1 MIFAFV
7 YNNARIG
14 NINNA
19 INSGDYSTAEAL
31 LDDYQSS
38 NQRRADVYEMYADLY
53 LAQNKPQ
60 KAIEKLNEGL
70 KQVSSGDRDDLN
82 ERIDEI
88 KKEYRIG

>member
-1 MIFAFV
+1 
-7 YNNARIG
+7 
-14 NINNA
+14 
-19 INSGDYSTAEAL
+19 
-31 LDDYQSS
+31 
-38 NQRRADVYEMYADLY
+38 MYADLY